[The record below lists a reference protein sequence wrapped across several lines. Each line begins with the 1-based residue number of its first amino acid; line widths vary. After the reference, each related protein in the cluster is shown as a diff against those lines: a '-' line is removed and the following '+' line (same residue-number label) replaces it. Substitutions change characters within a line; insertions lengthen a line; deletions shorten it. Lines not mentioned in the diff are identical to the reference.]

1 MLKFAFERIKKEN
14 RMKSFFKSVLAT
26 LVGIIIA
33 FFLIIII
40 TFGIMG
46 AWVSSVS
53 DKTVEIS
60 DNTVLH
66 ISLNYPIEERTNKNN
81 FQAYRFADMF
91 SENIG
96 LNDILTRIKYAK
108 TDDKIKGIYLDMSM
122 MGASFATLQ
131 EIRDALIDFK
141 SSGKFILSYSEYYS
155 QGTYYLASTAD
166 NVYLNPEGII
176 DFSGLSS
183 QSVFFKH
190 TLEKLGIEA
199 QVIKVGTY
207 KSAVEPFI
215 LDKMSPANREQV
227 TSFLGSIYTNYLDE
241 IAASRDISADSLF
254 QIANELKIE
263 TADDAVTYGLVDAT
277 KYKDEVLAELK
288 SLLNLEEK
296 DKIKSVSIEKYVVKD
311 PSQSGTSRDRIAV
324 VYAVGDIVSGEGS
337 DKQIGSE
344 KISRAI
350 RTAREDDKVK
360 AVVLRVNSPGGSA
373 LASDVIWRE
382 VELTK
387 ATKPIIVSM
396 GDLAASGGYYIST
409 AADSIFAQPNTI
421 TGSIGVFG
429 IIPNMQ
435 GFFNDKLGVTFDVVK
450 TGEFSD
456 LGSIN
461 RPLTAQEEAIIQRS
475 VNQIYDTFTQKVADG
490 RNKKQSYIDSIG
502 QGRVWSGSQALELG
516 LVDKLGGI
524 DDAIVAAAS
533 KAELDEYKIV
543 TYPAISDPFE
553 SLLGNSKD
561 RISQWFLK
569 QELGSA
575 YPVYQQAKGTL
586 EQTGIQARLPYT
598 ITIK

>member
-1 MLKFAFERIKKEN
+1 
-14 RMKSFFKSVLAT
+14 MKSFFKSVLAT
-26 LVGIIIA
+26 IVGIILS
-33 FFLIIII
+33 FFVIVII

-46 AWVSSVS
+46 AWMSSLS

-81 FQAYRFADMF
+81 FQSYSFSDMF

-96 LNDILTRIKYAK
+96 LNDILSRIESAK
-108 TDDKIKGIYLDMSM
+108 EDDKIKGIYLDMSM

-131 EIRDALIDFK
+131 EIRNALIDFK

-166 NVYLNPEGII
+166 KVYLNPEGII

-199 QVIKVGTY
+199 QIIKVGTY
-207 KSAVEPFI
+207 KSAVEPFV
-215 LDKMSPANREQV
+215 LDKMSATNREQV
-227 TSFLGSIYTNYLDE
+227 SSFLGSIYSNYLDE
-241 IAASRDISADSLF
+241 IAASRNVPADSLF
-254 QIANELKIE
+254 QIANELKVE
-263 TADDAVTYGLVDAT
+263 TAEDAVNYGLVDAT
-277 KYKDEVLAELK
+277 KYKDEVLAELR
-288 SLLNLEEK
+288 SYLDLDDD
-296 DKIKSVSIEKYVVKD
+296 DKVKSVSIEKYVVNN
-311 PSQSGTSRDRIAV
+311 PNQSSSSRDRIAV
-324 VYAVGDIVSGEGS
+324 IYAVGNIVSGEGS
-337 DKQIGSE
+337 DQQIGSE

-350 RTAREDDKVK
+350 RTVRKDDKVK

-382 VELTK
+382 VKLTK
-387 ATKPIIVSM
+387 EVKPIIVSM
-396 GDLAASGGYYIST
+396 GDLAASGGYYISA

-435 GFFNDKLGVTFDVVK
+435 GFFNDKLGITFDVVK
-450 TGEFSD
+450 TGEFAD

-475 VNQIYDTFTQKVADG
+475 VNKIYDTFTKKVADG
-490 RNKKQSYIDSIG
+490 RDKSQSYIDSIG
-502 QGRVWSGSQALELG
+502 QGRVWTGSQALEMG

-524 DDAIVAAAS
+524 EDAITAAAS
-533 KAELDEYKIV
+533 KANIEEYKIV

-553 SLLGNSKD
+553 ALLGNSKD

-569 QELGSA
+569 KELGVA
-575 YPVYQQAKGTL
+575 YPVYQQSKEML